1 MEPCGV
7 VTVAG
12 ALHIV
17 IVFFGF
23 LHSARRTI
31 VMEGI
36 AVDVS
41 PMYIVLIL
49 WLICAGV
56 SARMASKK
64 GYSYY
69 AFLAIGLVTGI
80 IGLIVAAVIPD
91 RSNTSA
97 SDADALL
104 KYKELL
110 DKGVITQAEFNKKKS
125 ELLNS

>member
-17 IVFFGF
+17 IVFLGF
-23 LHSARRTI
+23 LHSARKAI
-31 VMEGI
+31 LMEGI

-41 PMYIVLIL
+41 PMYFVLIL

-56 SARMASKK
+56 SARMAYKK

-69 AFLAIGLVTGI
+69 AFIVIGLVSGI
-80 IGLIVAAVIPD
+80 IGLIIAAVIPD
-91 RSNTSA
+91 RSNTAA
-97 SDADALL
+97 SDADTLL

-110 DKGVITQAEFNKKKS
+110 DKGVITQTEFNEKKRA
-125 ELLNS
+125 LLNK